1 MAWVLTVGVL
11 AQTLRLPEWARNA
24 SPVYVAGRVP
34 IDDPRPG
41 ALALMAALTLAL
53 LVAAWLR
60 FTPARVACGLSRMDV
75 PSRARRPCRRWRCER
90 RMRGGRRLD
99 G

>member
-1 MAWVLTVGVL
+1 MAWVLTVGML

-24 SPVYVAGRVP
+24 SPVYAAGQVP

-53 LVAAWLR
+53 LVAVWLR
-60 FTPARVACGLSRMDV
+60 FTRRDL
-75 PSRARRPCRRWRCER
+75 RA
-90 RMRGGRRLD
+90 G
-99 G
+99 